1 MFERLSRQP
10 ADPLLALI
18 GIFKADPRADKVDL
32 GVGVYRDEAG
42 HSPIFRAVKAAE
54 RSIWESQDSKAY
66 VAPEGDQAFLDLLW
80 TMVGGEASPVHAAGV
95 QTPGGSGALRL
106 AADLIRQAGTGTI
119 WLGLPSWPNHAGI
132 FAAAGLQIETYP
144 YFDVASQTLQ
154 LDSMLEAL
162 QRAQPGDAVLLHA
175 SCHNP
180 TGAPLSA
187 EDWTR
192 ITTVM
197 SARGL
202 VPLIDSA
209 YQGFGAG
216 FDGDVAGLRG
226 LIAAVPEALVAV
238 SCSKSFGLYRERTGA
253 LYAVA
258 ASQAAAETARS
269 NLVAI
274 ARTSYSMP
282 PDHGAA
288 IVRTILGTPDL
299 YQDWRRELESMRE
312 RLASLRRSFAEALG
326 GRWSN
331 SIAIGK
337 QEGMFSLLPLT
348 PAEVMILREKHGVY
362 MPTSGRINVAGLKL
376 ADVARVAGLFK
387 AI

>member
-1 MFERLSRQP
+1 MFERLTRQP
-10 ADPLLALI
+10 DDPLLALI
-18 GIFKADPRADKVDL
+18 GIFKADTRADKVDL

-42 HSPIFRAVKAAE
+42 NSPIFRAVKAAE
-54 RSIWESQDSKAY
+54 RLIWESQSSKAY

-80 TMVGGEASPVHAAGV
+80 SMVGGKASSVHAAGV

-106 AADLIRQAGTGTI
+106 AADLIRQAGTGKI

-132 FAAAGLQIETYP
+132 FEAAGLAIETYP
-144 YFDVASQTLQ
+144 YFDVTSQTLQ
-154 LDSMLEAL
+154 LDRMLEAL
-162 QRAQPGDAVLLHA
+162 RRAAPGDAVLIHA

-180 TGAPLSA
+180 TGAPLTA
-187 EDWTR
+187 QDWAR
-192 ITTVM
+192 ITDVIA
-197 SARGL
+197 SRGL

-216 FDGDVAGLRG
+216 LDGDAAGLRAM
-226 LIAAVPEALVAV
+226 IAAVPEALLAV

-258 ASQAAAETARS
+258 AAQATAETARS
-269 NLVAI
+269 NLVAL

-282 PDHGAA
+282 PDHGSA
-288 IVRTILGTPDL
+288 IVKTILGTPEL
-299 YQDWRRELESMRE
+299 YADWSSELETMRQ
-312 RLASLRRSFAEALG
+312 RLAALRGAFAEALG

-331 SIAIGK
+331 TVAIGV
-337 QEGMFSLLPLT
+337 QEGMFSLLPVT
-348 PAEVMILREKHGVY
+348 PAEVMTLREKHGVY
-362 MPTSGRINVAGLKL
+362 MPTSGRINIAGLKL

-387 AI
+387 SL

>member
-10 ADPLLALI
+10 DDPLLALI

-32 GVGVYRDEAG
+32 GVGVYRDEEG
-42 HSPIFRAVKAAE
+42 RSPIFRAVKAAE
-54 RSIWESQDSKAY
+54 RVIWESQETKSY
-66 VAPEGDQAFLDLLW
+66 VAPEGDQLFLDLLW
-80 TMVGGEASPVHAAGV
+80 SLVGGPKPAVHAAGA

-106 AADLIRQAGTGTI
+106 AADLIRQAATGKI

-132 FAAAGLQIETYP
+132 FAAAGLAIETYP
-144 YFDVASQTLQ
+144 FFDVYSQTIL

-162 QRAQPGDAVLLHA
+162 QRAAPGDAVLLHA
-175 SCHNP
+175 CCHNP
-180 TGAPLSA
+180 SGAVLSA

-192 ITTVM
+192 ITAVIA
-197 SARGL
+197 ARGL
-202 VPLIDSA
+202 VPLIDMA

-216 FDGDVAGLRG
+216 LEGDAAGLRAMV
-226 LIAAVPEALVAV
+226 AAVPESLVAV
-238 SCSKSFGLYRERTGA
+238 SCSKTFGLYRERTGA

-258 ASQAAAETARS
+258 ASQTAAETARS

-282 PDHGAA
+282 PDHGSA
-288 IVRTILGTPDL
+288 IVKTILGTPDL
-299 YQDWRRELESMRE
+299 YADWSKELDAMRQ
-312 RLASLRRSFAEALG
+312 RLATLRRAFAEALG

-331 SIAIGK
+331 SIAIGA

-348 PAEVMILREKHGVY
+348 PADVLTLREKHGVY

-387 AI
+387 AL

>member
-10 ADPLLALI
+10 DDPLLALI
-18 GIFKADPRADKVDL
+18 GIFKADPRTDKVDL
-32 GVGVYRDEAG
+32 GVGVYRDETG
-42 HSPIFRAVKAAE
+42 RSPIFRAVKSAE
-54 RSIWESQDSKAY
+54 RLIWESQDSKAY
-66 VAPEGDQAFLDLLW
+66 VAPEGDQLFLDLLW
-80 TMVGGEASPVHAAGV
+80 SVVGGPKPSVHAAGV

-106 AADLIRQAGTGTI
+106 AADLIRQAGSGKI

-132 FAAAGLQIETYP
+132 FAAAGLTVETYP
-144 YFDVASQTLQ
+144 YFDVPSQTLQ
-154 LDSMLEAL
+154 LDSMIEAL
-162 QRAQPGDAVLLHA
+162 QRAEPGDAVLIHA
-175 SCHNP
+175 CCHNP
-180 TGAPLSA
+180 SGAVLSA

-192 ITTVM
+192 ITAVIA
-197 SARGL
+197 ARGL

-216 FDGDVAGLRG
+216 LDGDAAGLRAM
-226 LIAAVPEALVAV
+226 IAAVPEALVAV

-258 ASQAAAETARS
+258 SAQAAADTARS

-282 PDHGAA
+282 PDHGSA
-288 IVRTILGTPDL
+288 IVKTILGSPDL
-299 YQDWRRELESMRE
+299 RQDWSEELESMRL
-312 RLASLRRSFAEALG
+312 RLATLRRAFAEALG

-331 SIAIGK
+331 TVAIGV
-337 QEGMFSLLPLT
+337 QEGMFSLLPVT
-348 PAEVMILREKHGVY
+348 PAEVLTLREKSGVY

-376 ADVARVAGLFK
+376 ADVTRVAGLFK
-387 AI
+387 AL

>member
-10 ADPLLALI
+10 DDPLLALI

-54 RSIWESQDSKAY
+54 RMIWESQDSKAY
-66 VAPEGDQAFLDLLW
+66 VAPEGDQGFLDLLW
-80 TMVGGEASPVHAAGV
+80 TMVGGKASPVQAAGV

-106 AADLIRQAGTGTI
+106 AADLIRQAGTGKI

-132 FAAAGLQIETYP
+132 FAAVGLEIETYP
-144 YFDVASQTLQ
+144 YFDVPSQTLL
-154 LDSMLEAL
+154 LDGMLEAL

-180 TGAPLSA
+180 TGTPLGAA
-187 EDWTR
+187 EWAR
-192 ITTVM
+192 ITEVIA
-197 SARGL
+197 ARGL

-216 FDGDVAGLRG
+216 FDGDVAGLRAM
-226 LIAAVPEALVAV
+226 IAAIPEALVAV

-253 LYAVA
+253 LFAVA
-258 ASQAAAETARS
+258 ASEAAAATARS

-288 IVRTILGTPDL
+288 IVRTILGTPEL
-299 YQDWRRELESMRE
+299 YDDWRAELESMRE
-312 RLASLRRSFAEALG
+312 RLVSLRRAFAEALG
-326 GRWSN
+326 DRWSN
-331 SIAIGK
+331 SLAIGQ
-337 QEGMFSLLPLT
+337 QEGMFSLLPLS
-348 PAEVMILREKHGVY
+348 PAEVMALREKHGVY
-362 MPTSGRINVAGLKL
+362 MPTSGRINIAGLKL

>member
-1 MFERLSRQP
+1 MFERLSLQP

-144 YFDVASQTLQ
+144 YFEVASQTLQ

-180 TGAPLSA
+180 TGAPLTA
-187 EDWTR
+187 DDWTR

-288 IVRTILGTPDL
+288 IVKTILGTPDL
-299 YQDWRRELESMRE
+299 YEDWRRELESMRE

-326 GRWSN
+326 DRWSN

-348 PAEVMILREKHGVY
+348 PAEVMTLREKHGVY

>member
-1 MFERLSRQP
+1 MFDRLTRQP
-10 ADPLLALI
+10 DDPLLALI
-18 GIFKADPRADKVDL
+18 GIFKADPRPDKVDL

-54 RSIWESQDSKAY
+54 RIIWESQDSKSY
-66 VAPEGDQAFLDLLW
+66 VAPEGDQRFLDLLW
-80 TMVGGEASPVHAAGV
+80 SLVGGPAPSVHAAGV

-106 AADLIRQAGTGTI
+106 AADLIRQAGTGKI

-132 FAAAGLQIETYP
+132 FAAAGLEVETYP
-144 YFDVASQTLQ
+144 YFDVPSQTLQ
-154 LDSMLEAL
+154 LDSMLDAL
-162 QRAQPGDAVLLHA
+162 RRAQPGDAVLIHA
-175 SCHNP
+175 CCHNP
-180 TGAPLSA
+180 SGAPLSA
-187 EDWTR
+187 DDWTR
-192 ITTVM
+192 ITAMIT
-197 SARGL
+197 ARGL

-216 FDGDVAGLRG
+216 IDGDAAGLRM

-258 ASQAAAETARS
+258 ASQAAADTARS

-282 PDHGAA
+282 PDHGSA
-288 IVRTILGTPDL
+288 IVKTILGSPDL
-299 YQDWRRELESMRE
+299 RRDWSEELESMRL
-312 RLASLRRSFAEALG
+312 RLATLRRAFAEALG

-331 SIAIGK
+331 TVAIGV

-348 PAEVMILREKHGVY
+348 PAEVLTLREKSGVY

-376 ADVARVAGLFK
+376 SDVTRVAGLFK
-387 AI
+387 SL

>member
-10 ADPLLALI
+10 DDPLLALI
-18 GIFKADPRADKVDL
+18 GIFKADPRAGKVDL

-42 HSPIFRAVKAAE
+42 NSPIFRAVKAAE
-54 RSIWESQDSKAY
+54 RLIWENQSSKSY

-80 TMVGGEASPVHAAGV
+80 TMVGGKASPVHAAGV

-106 AADLIRQAGTGTI
+106 AADLIRQAGTGKI

-132 FAAAGLQIETYP
+132 FEAAGLAIETYP

-154 LDSMLEAL
+154 LDRMLEAL
-162 QRAQPGDAVLLHA
+162 RRAAPGDAVLIHA

-180 TGAPLSA
+180 TGAPLTA
-187 EDWTR
+187 QDWAR
-192 ITTVM
+192 ITDVIAT
-197 SARGL
+197 RGL

-216 FDGDVAGLRG
+216 LDGDAAGLRG
-226 LIAAVPEALVAV
+226 MIAAVPEALLAV

-258 ASQAAAETARS
+258 AAQATAETARS
-269 NLVAI
+269 NLVAL

-282 PDHGAA
+282 PDHGSA
-288 IVRTILGTPDL
+288 IVKTILGTPEL
-299 YQDWRRELESMRE
+299 YADWSGELETMRQ
-312 RLASLRRSFAEALG
+312 RLAALRRSFAEALG

-331 SIAIGK
+331 TIAIGV
-337 QEGMFSLLPLT
+337 QEGMFSLLPVT
-348 PAEVMILREKHGVY
+348 PSEVMTLREKHGVY
-362 MPTSGRINVAGLKL
+362 MPTSGRINIAGLKL

-387 AI
+387 SL

>member
-10 ADPLLALI
+10 DDPLLALI
-18 GIFKADPRADKVDL
+18 GIFKADPRPDKVDL

-42 HSPIFRAVKAAE
+42 NSPIFRAVKAAE
-54 RSIWESQDSKAY
+54 RSIWESQSSKAY

-80 TMVGGEASPVHAAGV
+80 SMVGGTASPVHAAGV

-106 AADLIRQAGTGTI
+106 AADLIRQAGTGKI

-132 FAAAGLQIETYP
+132 FAAAGLEIETYP
-144 YFDVASQTLQ
+144 YFDVSSQTLQ
-154 LDSMLEAL
+154 IDSMLEAL
-162 QRAQPGDAVLLHA
+162 QRAQAGDAVLLHA

-192 ITTVM
+192 ITAVIT
-197 SARGL
+197 ARGL

-216 FDGDVAGLRG
+216 FDGDVVGLRAMV
-226 LIAAVPEALVAV
+226 AAVPEALVAV

-253 LYAVA
+253 LFAT
-258 ASQAAAETARS
+258 ASAEAAAATARS

-282 PDHGAA
+282 PDHGSA
-288 IVRTILGTPDL
+288 IVKTILGTPEL
-299 YQDWRRELESMRE
+299 YDDWRSELDSMRE
-312 RLASLRRSFAEALG
+312 RLTALRHSFAAALG
-326 GRWSN
+326 ERWSN
-331 SIAIGK
+331 SIAIGR
-337 QEGMFSLLPLT
+337 QEGMFSVLPLT
-348 PAEVMILREKHGVY
+348 PAEVMSLREKHAVY
-362 MPTSGRINVAGLKL
+362 MPTSGRINIAGLKL
-376 ADVARVAGLFK
+376 ADVTRVAGLFR
-387 AI
+387 AL

>member
-10 ADPLLALI
+10 DDPLLALI

-54 RSIWESQDSKAY
+54 RRIWESQDSKAY
-66 VAPEGDQAFLDLLW
+66 VAPEGDQGFLDLLW
-80 TMVGGEASPVHAAGV
+80 TMVGGKASPVHAAGV

-106 AADLIRQAGTGTI
+106 AADLIRQAGTGKI

-132 FAAAGLQIETYP
+132 FAAAGLEIETYP
-144 YFDVASQTLQ
+144 YFDVPSQTLL
-154 LDSMLEAL
+154 LDGMLEAL
-162 QRAQPGDAVLLHA
+162 RKAQPGDAVLLHA

-180 TGAPLSA
+180 TGAPLGAADWARIA
-187 EDWTR
+187 EV
-192 ITTVM
+192 IA
-197 SARGL
+197 ARGL

-216 FDGDVAGLRG
+216 FDCDVAGLRA
-226 LIAAVPEALVAV
+226 LVSAIPEALVAV

-253 LYAVA
+253 LFAVA
-258 ASQAAAETARS
+258 AAEATAATARS

-288 IVRTILGTPDL
+288 IVRTILGTPEL
-299 YQDWRRELESMRE
+299 YDDWRAELESMRE
-312 RLASLRRSFAEALG
+312 RLAALRRSFAAALG
-326 GRWSN
+326 DRWSN
-331 SIAIGK
+331 SLAIGR

-348 PAEVMILREKHGVY
+348 PTEVMALREKHGVY
-362 MPTSGRINVAGLKL
+362 MPTSGRINIAGLKL
-376 ADVARVAGLFK
+376 ADVVRVAGLFK

>member
-1 MFERLSRQP
+1 MFERLTRQP
-10 ADPLLALI
+10 DDPLLALI

-54 RSIWESQDSKAY
+54 RLIWESQDSKAY

-80 TMVGGEASPVHAAGV
+80 AMVGGKSSPVYAAGV

-106 AADLIRQAGTGTI
+106 AADLIRQAGTGKI

-132 FAAAGLQIETYP
+132 FAAVGLQIETYP
-144 YFDVASQTLQ
+144 YFDVPSQTLQ
-154 LDSMLEAL
+154 LDSMLAAL
-162 QRAQPGDAVLLHA
+162 QRAAPGDAVLLHA

-180 TGAPLSA
+180 TGAPLSTD
-187 EDWTR
+187 DWAR
-192 ITTVM
+192 ITAVIA
-197 SARGL
+197 ARGL

-216 FDGDVAGLRG
+216 LEGDVAGLRA

-258 ASQAAAETARS
+258 AAKAAAETARS

-282 PDHGAA
+282 PDHGSA
-288 IVRTILGTPDL
+288 IVKTILGTPAL
-299 YQDWRRELESMRE
+299 YEDWSNELDSMRE
-312 RLASLRRSFAEALG
+312 RLASLRRSFAAALG
-326 GRWSN
+326 DRWSN
-331 SIAIGK
+331 SLAIGK

-348 PAEVMILREKHGVY
+348 PAEVMSLRDKHGVY

-376 ADVARVAGLFK
+376 SDVTRVAGLFRS
-387 AI
+387 I

>member
-10 ADPLLALI
+10 DDPLLALI
-18 GIFKADPRADKVDL
+18 GIFKADPRTDKVDL

-54 RSIWESQDSKAY
+54 RSIWESQSSKAY

-80 TMVGGEASPVHAAGV
+80 AMVGGSTCPVHAAGV

-106 AADLIRQAGTGTI
+106 AADLIRQAGTSKI

-132 FAAAGLQIETYP
+132 FAAAGLEIETYP
-144 YFDVASQTLQ
+144 FFDVTSQTIL

-162 QRAQPGDAVLLHA
+162 QRAQPGDAVLIHA
-175 SCHNP
+175 CCHNP
-180 TGAPLSA
+180 SGAVLRA
-187 EDWTR
+187 EDWKR
-192 ITTVM
+192 ITAIIA
-197 SARGL
+197 ARGL

-216 FDGDVAGLRG
+216 LEGDVAGLRAM
-226 LIAAVPEALVAV
+226 IAAVPEALVAV

-258 ASQAAAETARS
+258 SSQAAAETARS

-288 IVRTILGTPDL
+288 IVKTILGTPDL
-299 YQDWRRELESMRE
+299 YQDWSKELDSMRA
-312 RLASLRRSFAEALG
+312 RLAALRRSFAEALG

-331 SIAIGK
+331 TIAIGV
-337 QEGMFSLLPLT
+337 QEGMFSLLPLS
-348 PAEVMILREKHGVY
+348 PAEVMALREKHGVY

-387 AI
+387 AL